1 MKLKLQVTSYKGA
14 APGNSLSISLDQQ
27 SATIGRL
34 KDNTLVLPDAMRY
47 LSGHHAR
54 IEYRA
59 PDYYIVDTST
69 NGVFINH
76 SPTPLGNSNSVK
88 LQNHGIFSIGD
99 YDIEVELSEQ
109 SQEIPVTHFESHIEE
124 SEAISDSIEFPD
136 DPFADNTSDPI
147 EQMIESNE
155 LIPDDWKSNKEKTSD
170 PFDISA
176 SGSAAVDFEQSQELD
191 RAPSYQEAFQPY
203 KEQTRPPAKTR
214 ETDARQIDREES
226 SSATPQDI
234 FSEDWFAKDKFIEQ
248 DDSDSSAVDPLS
260 TQTPQIDKIAD
271 QPHTEVVIP
280 QPPPVSSE
288 KVSSEKVSSENISR
302 PAEQTQN
309 QDDLIQSFLSG
320 ANLKDERLAKAI
332 TADTFHT
339 IGSILRASI
348 QGAMDV
354 LASRARIKSEM
365 HLDVTTIRPI
375 ENNPIK
381 FSVSADEA
389 LAKLLL
395 QQDKGYLPAEEAVD
409 EAFNDI
415 RAHQLSV
422 MAGMQTA
429 LIAILQRFDPEKLEH
444 RLQKQNPMSANI
456 PIRKQAMLWDL
467 FEQLYEEIGHEAEDD
482 FYHLFGQAFAESY
495 EKQIKKFKAAKD
507 EAPIGKITPEF

>member
-1 MKLKLQVTSYKGA
+1 MKLKLHVTSYKGA
-14 APGNSLSISLDQQ
+14 TPSDSLSISLNQQ

-34 KDNTLVLPDAMRY
+34 EDNTLVLPDAMRY

-76 SPTPLGNSNSVK
+76 SPTPLGHGNSVK
-88 LQNHGIFSIGD
+88 LQNQGLLSIGD
-99 YDIEVELSEQ
+99 YDIAVEISEE
-109 SQEIPVTHFESHIEE
+109 SQEIPVTPQIKE
-124 SEAISDSIEFPD
+124 SELINEAIEFPD
-136 DPFADNTSDPI
+136 DPFADVTSDPVK
-147 EQMIESNE
+147 QMIESNE
-155 LIPDDWKSNKEKTSD
+155 LIPDDWKINKEKTPD
-170 PFDISA
+170 PFDIPAADSA
-176 SGSAAVDFEQSQELD
+176 QEDLEQSPELD
-191 RAPSYQEAFQPY
+191 RVPSYQEAFQPF
-203 KEQTRPPAKTR
+203 KEESKAAADTR
-214 ETDARQIDREES
+214 ETASEES
-226 SSATPQDI
+226 SAATPKDI
-234 FSEDWFAKDKFIEQ
+234 FSEDWLTKDKFDKQNEADFIAVEPLTSQ
-248 DDSDSSAVDPLS
+248 APQSDKKDN
-260 TQTPQIDKIAD
+260 
-271 QPHTEVVIP
+271 QPHAEVETA

-288 KVSSEKVSSENISR
+288 
-302 PAEQTQN
+302 N
-309 QDDLIQSFLSG
+309 QDDLIQSFLRG
-320 ANLKDERLAKAI
+320 ANLKDERLARSI

-339 IGSILRASI
+339 IGSMLRASI

-395 QQDKGYLPAEEAVD
+395 QQDKGYLLAEEAVN

-415 RAHQLSV
+415 RAHQMSV
-422 MAGMQTA
+422 IAGMQTA

-444 RLQKQNPMSANI
+444 RLQKQSPMSASI

-495 EKQIKKFKAAKD
+495 DEQIKKFKAAKD
-507 EAPIGKITPEF
+507 EMPIE

>member
-1 MKLKLQVTSYKGA
+1 MKLKLHVTSYKGA
-14 APGNSLSISLDQQ
+14 TPSDSLSISLDQQ

-59 PDYYIVDTST
+59 PDYYIVDNST

-76 SPTPLGNSNSVK
+76 SPTPLGHGNSVK
-88 LQNHGIFSIGD
+88 LQNQGVFSIGD
-99 YDIEVELSEQ
+99 YDIMVEIFEE
-109 SQEIPVTHFESHIEE
+109 SQEIPETHVEE
-124 SEAISDSIEFPD
+124 SELIDEAIEFPD
-136 DPFADNTSDPI
+136 DPFADITSDPI
-147 EQMIESNE
+147 KQMIESNE
-155 LIPDDWKSNKEKTSD
+155 LIPDDWKIGKEKTPD
-170 PFDISA
+170 PFEIPA
-176 SGSAAVDFEQSQELD
+176 AGSAKADLEQSQELD
-191 RAPSYQEAFQPY
+191 RVPSYQEVFQPF
-203 KEQTRPPAKTR
+203 KEEIRPATDTR
-214 ETDARQIDREES
+214 ETDIEES
-226 SSATPQDI
+226 SPSTPEDI
-234 FSEDWFAKDKFIEQ
+234 FSEDWLTKDKYDEQ
-248 DDSDSSAVDPLS
+248 DETDSSAVEHL
-260 TQTPQIDKIAD
+260 TPQAPQNDKIAN
-271 QPHTEVVIP
+271 QPRAEVETP

-288 KVSSEKVSSENISR
+288 
-302 PAEQTQN
+302 N
-309 QDDLIQSFLSG
+309 QDGLIQSFLQG
-320 ANLKDERLAKAI
+320 ANLKDERLARSI

-339 IGSILRASI
+339 IGSILRAAI
-348 QGAMDV
+348 QGAIDV

-389 LAKLLL
+389 LTKLLL
-395 QQDKGYLPAEEAVD
+395 QQDKGYLLAEEAVD

-415 RAHQLSV
+415 CAHQLSV
-422 MAGMQTA
+422 IAGMQTA

-444 RLQKQNPMSANI
+444 RLQKQSPMGANI

-507 EAPIGKITPEF
+507 EVPIE